1 MNMPTI
7 ITMCRPCA
15 ENKLAAGE
23 KMKLYA
29 HTKATTKPAARC
41 QCCKT
46 GTVGLKMYII
56 KK

>member
-7 ITMCRPCA
+7 ITLCRPCA

-23 KMKLYA
+23 KLKIYA
-29 HTKATTKPAARC
+29 HTKATTKQAARC

-46 GTVGLKMYII
+46 GTVGLKMYI